1 MPHSSSPVRSA
12 FARLVGAVVALDAVA
27 IAAFKFGHVAARGRV
42 FLQRYV
48 VAWTLASAL
57 VAGWGLW
64 QVQQARR
71 TWRRRREGAHDAGS
85 GASRDD

>member
-1 MPHSSSPVRSA
+1 MRFA
-12 FARLVGAVVALDAVA
+12 FAKLVGAVVALDVVA
-27 IAAFKFGHVAARGRV
+27 IAIFKFGHVDARGPV

-71 TWRRRREGAHDAGS
+71 AWRRRREVAHDAGS